1 MPCREALACGQHE
14 SRPHRLH
21 QLLSGLRGDRPGA
34 RAPRGRARDRHAVR
48 AQRPARGGG
57 AGRERGERGRIRPQC
72 ARLRPAAGPG
82 DLVRRAGAQRRPVLA
97 PPGGAARRSDR
108 AAERVVADVGASP
121 RTVVHGRLARAAAVC
136 ASAGRGHGLRRARRA
151 AARCR
156 AGDRGSRTAPGRA
169 ARLPAPLRP
178 GRGVEALDRPAV
190 RVRGVGG
197 PPRGRA
203 RRRTRDPSRLAGIA
217 RLGARASWPPRRG
230 RRARVPR
237 AARDGR
243 RVFHRPRLCPQLQA
257 SSGPDRLLPPARRPR
272 ARARRVAPVPAG
284 GLSVIDRT
292 STQFRA
298 ALELYDRASLL
309 ELGALAD
316 AARWKLHPENVVT
329 YNIDRNINYTNV
341 CVADCKF
348 CAFYRRPKHDEG
360 YVLSFEQ
367 IGRKI
372 DELRALGG
380 VQILIQGGHNPYI
393 PFQWYLDLMRYIKRH
408 HPIHIHG
415 FSPSE
420 IDFFAGRFGMTLE
433 EVIRELVAAGLDSVP
448 GGGGEILVQE
458 VRDRVA
464 KKKAGAD
471 RWLEV
476 METAHRLGLKTSVT
490 MMYGLGETTADRIE
504 HLFRVK
510 QVQART
516 GGFTAFICWPLQ
528 PEHTELAHFEKTD
541 AVTYLRT
548 QAIARIVLDNVPNI
562 QASWVTMGPKIG
574 QVALRFGANDFGS
587 LMMEEN
593 VVSAA
598 GTTWRMTLPEMQR
611 LIADAGYVP
620 RQRRQDY
627 SVIEEAA

>member
-1 MPCREALACGQHE
+1 MTM
-14 SRPHRLH
+14 
-21 QLLSGLRGDRPGA
+21 
-34 RAPRGRARDRHAVR
+34 
-48 AQRPARGGG
+48 
-57 AGRERGERGRIRPQC
+57 I
-72 ARLRPAAGPG
+72 
-82 DLVRRAGAQRRPVLA
+82 
-97 PPGGAARRSDR
+97 DR
-108 AAERVVADVGASP
+108 A
-121 RTVVHGRLARAAAVC
+121 
-136 ASAGRGHGLRRARRA
+136 
-151 AARCR
+151 
-156 AGDRGSRTAPGRA
+156 SR
-169 ARLPAPLRP
+169 
-178 GRGVEALDRPAV
+178 E
-190 RVRGVGG
+190 
-197 PPRGRA
+197 
-203 RRRTRDPSRLAGIA
+203 
-217 RLGARASWPPRRG
+217 
-230 RRARVPR
+230 
-237 AARDGR
+237 
-243 RVFHRPRLCPQLQA
+243 
-257 SSGPDRLLPPARRPR
+257 
-272 ARARRVAPVPAG
+272 
-284 GLSVIDRT
+284 
-292 STQFRA
+292 FRSY
-298 ALELYDRASLL
+298 LELYERASLL
-309 ELGALAD
+309 ELGSLAD
-316 AARWKLHPENVVT
+316 QARWRLHPENVVT
-329 YNIDRNINYTNV
+329 YIIDRNINYTNV

-348 CAFYRRPKHDEG
+348 CAFYRRPKHGEG

-372 DELRALGG
+372 DELKALGG

-393 PFQWYLDLMRYIKRH
+393 PFAWYLDLMRYIKRH

-420 IDFFAGRFGMTLE
+420 VDFFAGRFGMSIE
-433 EVIRELVAAGLDSVP
+433 EVIRELMAAGLDSIP

-476 METAHRLGLKTSVT
+476 METAHRELKALGGVQILIQGGHNPYIPFAWYLDLMRYVKRHHPIHIHGFSPSEVDFFAGRFGMSIEEVIRELMAAGLDSIPGGGGEILVQEVRDRVAKKKAGADRWLDVMETAHRLGLKTSVT
-490 MMYGLGETTADRIE
+490 MMYGLGETLADRVE
-504 HLFRVK
+504 HLFRVRE
-510 QVQART
+510 VQGRS